1 MTTTPALPSSSVI
14 PGPLPERASGAP
26 TPDPTASQTILL
38 EIRTMLMRLMPLVD
52 IPAAPEG
59 RGMLAL
65 LYNVLLEAT
74 RKLDRSELERET
86 IATELRGALSA
97 LEQLTAELAISRQD
111 LASLRAEVASL
122 TEQAAG
128 THRMIREMH
137 EIFAASL
144 TPSDGG

>member
-1 MTTTPALPSSSVI
+1 MTSTSTLPSSPVI
-14 PGPLPERASGAP
+14 PGPLPERPSSVS
-26 TPDPTASQTILL
+26 TPDPNASQTILL

-59 RGMLAL
+59 KGMLVL

-74 RKLDRSELERET
+74 RRLDRSELERET
-86 IATELRGALSA
+86 IATELRAAQAA
-97 LEQLTAELAISRQD
+97 LEQLTAELTNSRQD

-122 TEQAAG
+122 TEQAAS

-137 EIFAASL
+137 GIFTTGL
-144 TPSDGG
+144 PPSEGG